1 MWKQKAMSNNG
12 VSGWAIMISVGEE
25 LIRISLRLAT
35 NIGYGNLNMY
45 SIRLRR
51 CKGNRVCGGWSG
63 ASREQGT
70 GEIIILYGNN

>member
-1 MWKQKAMSNNG
+1 MSNNG
-12 VSGWAIMISVGEE
+12 VSGRAIVISVGEE

-51 CKGNRVCGGWSG
+51 CKGNRVCGGWSEHLG
-63 ASREQGT
+63 SKARE
-70 GEIIILYGNN
+70 IILYGNN